1 MLKQSTDKYSKM
13 KLNYITKK
21 PNKIT
26 IETPIL
32 ILLHGYGSNEED
44 LFSFCPDLPEDWLIV
59 SFRAPINTPYGG
71 FCWYDIDFT
80 NAEKFINIEQ
90 AEKSI
95 HLILEEISLIR
106 KQYKITNG
114 KVHLCG
120 FSQGGIISY
129 ALALRYPQFFNKI
142 ACLSSYPEQKILQ
155 NIADKKSLSHLR
167 FFISHGIEDTVIPI
181 DWGKKGYELLYDL
194 NLYFSFREYHSGHGI
209 NPKNY
214 QDLIHFFKN

>member
-129 ALALRYPQFFNKI
+129 ALALRNPQFFNKI

-209 NPKNY
+209 NSKTY

>member
-1 MLKQSTDKYSKM
+1 M

-26 IETPIL
+26 SETPIL
-32 ILLHGYGSNEED
+32 VLLHGYGSNEED
-44 LFSFCPDLPEDWLIV
+44 LFSFHPDLPEDWLIV
-59 SFRAPINTPYGG
+59 SFQAPINTPYGG

-106 KQYKITNG
+106 KQYKITKG

-129 ALALRYPQFFNKI
+129 ALALRNPQFFNKI
-142 ACLSSYPEQKILQ
+142 TCLSSYPEQKILQ

-209 NPKNY
+209 SSKNY

>member
-1 MLKQSTDKYSKM
+1 MDKHSKM

-129 ALALRYPQFFNKI
+129 ALALRNPQFFNKI

-209 NPKNY
+209 NSKNY

>member
-1 MLKQSTDKYSKM
+1 M
-13 KLNYITKK
+13 
-21 PNKIT
+21 
-26 IETPIL
+26 
-32 ILLHGYGSNEED
+32 HGYGSNEED
-44 LFSFCPDLPEDWLIV
+44 LFSFCPDLPKDWLIV
-59 SFRAPINTPYGG
+59 SFQAPINTPYGD

-95 HLILEEISLIR
+95 YLILEEISLIR
-106 KQYKITNG
+106 KQYNITNG
-114 KVHLCG
+114 EVHLCG

-129 ALALRYPQFFNKI
+129 ALALRNPQFFNKI

-167 FFISHGIEDTVIPI
+167 FFISHGTEDTVIPI

>member
-1 MLKQSTDKYSKM
+1 M

-32 ILLHGYGSNEED
+32 ILLHGYGSNEAD

-129 ALALRYPQFFNKI
+129 ALALRNPQFFNKI

-209 NPKNY
+209 NSKNY

>member
-1 MLKQSTDKYSKM
+1 MLKQSTDKHSKM

-32 ILLHGYGSNEED
+32 VLLHGYGSNEED

-59 SFRAPINTPYGG
+59 SFQAPINTPYGG

-80 NAEKFINIEQ
+80 NTEKFINIEQ

-95 HLILEEISLIR
+95 YLILEEISLIR

-114 KVHLCG
+114 EVHLCG

-129 ALALRYPQFFNKI
+129 ALALRNPQFFNKI

-155 NIADKKSLSHLR
+155 NITDKKSLSHLR

-209 NPKNY
+209 NSKNY

>member
-44 LFSFCPDLPEDWLIV
+44 LFSFCPDLPEDWFII
-59 SFRAPINTPYGG
+59 SFQAPINTPYGD

-129 ALALRYPQFFNKI
+129 ALALRNPQFFNKI

-167 FFISHGIEDTVIPI
+167 FFISHGTEDTVIPI

>member
-1 MLKQSTDKYSKM
+1 M

-26 IETPIL
+26 SETPIL
-32 ILLHGYGSNEED
+32 VLLHGYGSNEED
-44 LFSFCPDLPEDWLIV
+44 LFSFHPDLPEDWLIV
-59 SFRAPINTPYGG
+59 SFQAPINTPYGG

-129 ALALRYPQFFNKI
+129 ALALRNPQFFNKI
-142 ACLSSYPEQKILQ
+142 TCLSSYPEQKILQ

-167 FFISHGIEDTVIPI
+167 FFISHGTEDSVIPI

-209 NPKNY
+209 SSKNY

>member
-1 MLKQSTDKYSKM
+1 MLKQSMDKHSKM

-26 IETPIL
+26 SETPIL
-32 ILLHGYGSNEED
+32 VLLHGYGSNEED

-90 AEKSI
+90 TEKSI
-95 HLILEEISLIR
+95 YLILEEISLIR

-129 ALALRYPQFFNKI
+129 ALALRNPQFFNKI

-209 NPKNY
+209 NSKNY

>member
-129 ALALRYPQFFNKI
+129 ALALRNPQFFNKI

-209 NPKNY
+209 NSKNY

>member
-1 MLKQSTDKYSKM
+1 MLKQSMDKHSKM

-26 IETPIL
+26 SETPIL
-32 ILLHGYGSNEED
+32 VLLHGYGSNEED
-44 LFSFCPDLPEDWLIV
+44 LFSFCPDLPKDWLIV
-59 SFRAPINTPYGG
+59 SFQAPINTPYGG

-95 HLILEEISLIR
+95 YLILEEISLIR

-114 KVHLCG
+114 EVHLCG
-120 FSQGGIISY
+120 FSQGGILCY
-129 ALALRYPQFFNKI
+129 ALALRNPQLFNKI

-155 NIADKKSLSHLR
+155 NIADKKSLSHLH
-167 FFISHGIEDTVIPI
+167 FFISHGTEDTVIPI

-194 NLYFSFREYHSGHGI
+194 NLFFSFREYHSGHGI

-214 QDLIHFFKN
+214 QDLIHFFNK

>member
-1 MLKQSTDKYSKM
+1 MLKQSMDKHSKM

-21 PNKIT
+21 LNKIT
-26 IETPIL
+26 SETPIL
-32 ILLHGYGSNEED
+32 VLLHGYGSNEED
-44 LFSFCPDLPEDWLIV
+44 LFSFCPDLPKDWLIV
-59 SFRAPINTPYGG
+59 SFQAPINTPYGG

-114 KVHLCG
+114 EVHLCG
-120 FSQGGIISY
+120 FSQGGILCY
-129 ALALRYPQFFNKI
+129 ALALRNPQLFNKI
-142 ACLSSYPEQKILQ
+142 ACFSSYPEQKILQ
-155 NIADKKSLSHLR
+155 NIADKKSLSHLH
-167 FFISHGIEDTVIPI
+167 FFISHGTEDTVIPI

-194 NLYFSFREYHSGHGI
+194 NLFFSFREYHSGLGI
-209 NPKNY
+209 NPK
-214 QDLIHFFKN
+214 I

>member
-1 MLKQSTDKYSKM
+1 M
-13 KLNYITKK
+13 
-21 PNKIT
+21 
-26 IETPIL
+26 
-32 ILLHGYGSNEED
+32 HGYGSNEED

-59 SFRAPINTPYGG
+59 SFQAPINTPYGG

-114 KVHLCG
+114 EVHLCG

-129 ALALRYPQFFNKI
+129 ALALRNPQFFNKI

-155 NIADKKSLSHLR
+155 NI
-167 FFISHGIEDTVIPI
+167 GTEDTVIPI

>member
-1 MLKQSTDKYSKM
+1 MLKQSTDKYSTM

-26 IETPIL
+26 SETPIL
-32 ILLHGYGSNEED
+32 VLLHGYGSNEED
-44 LFSFCPDLPEDWLIV
+44 LFSFHPDLPEDWLIV
-59 SFRAPINTPYGG
+59 SFQAPINTPYGG

-129 ALALRYPQFFNKI
+129 ALALRNPQFFNKI
-142 ACLSSYPEQKILQ
+142 TCLSSYPEQKILQ

-167 FFISHGIEDTVIPI
+167 FFISHGTEDSVIPI

-209 NPKNY
+209 SSKNY